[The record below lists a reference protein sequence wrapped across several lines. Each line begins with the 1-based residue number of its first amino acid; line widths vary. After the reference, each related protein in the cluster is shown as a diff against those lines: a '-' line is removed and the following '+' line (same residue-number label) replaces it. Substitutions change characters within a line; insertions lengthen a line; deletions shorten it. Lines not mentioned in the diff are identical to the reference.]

1 MGVIKVSGIKLYAHH
16 GCMPE
21 EELIGGWYEVDV
33 EAETDVSAAVKSDK
47 LSDTVDYSLINDI
60 VRREMNIRSK
70 LVEHLAGRIA
80 NSLLKEIP
88 RIKDV
93 KVKVSK
99 LNPPV
104 SGEVERFSITVKEKR
119 Q

>member
-1 MGVIKVSGIKLYAHH
+1 MGAIKVSGIKIFAYH

-33 EAETDVSAAVKSDK
+33 EIEADIKSAANSDK
-47 LSDTVDYSLINDI
+47 LSDTIDYSLVNEI
-60 VRREMNIRSK
+60 VRHEMNIRSK
-70 LVEHLAGRIA
+70 LVEHVAGRIA
-80 NSLLKEIP
+80 VSLLKEIP
-88 RIKDV
+88 RIEEV

-104 SGEVERFSITVKEKR
+104 YGEVERFSVELKQKR
-119 Q
+119 